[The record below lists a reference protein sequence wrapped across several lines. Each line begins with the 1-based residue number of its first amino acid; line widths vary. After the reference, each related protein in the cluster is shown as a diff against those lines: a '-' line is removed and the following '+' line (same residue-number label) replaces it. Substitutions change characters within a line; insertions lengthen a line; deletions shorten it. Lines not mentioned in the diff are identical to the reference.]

1 MKNELE
7 ITRNGQEINPKQK
20 RAIAYLVAAKDIES
34 GCRAAGISTTT
45 YYDWI
50 KNPVFADA
58 IDTQRNY
65 LITEAMQRL
74 RQGIGAAVD
83 KLLALVNSE
92 NEEVARKA
100 STSIVEIALKMR
112 ESEEI
117 EDRIESIEKIIL
129 ERRTYR

>member
-7 ITRNGQEINPKQK
+7 TTRNGQDINQKQK
-20 RAIAYLVAAKDIES
+20 RAVAFLVAAKDIES

-65 LITEAMQRL
+65 IINEAMQRL

-83 KLLALVNSE
+83 KLLALVNSD

>member
-7 ITRNGQEINPKQK
+7 IIGNGQEINTKQK

-65 LITEAMQRL
+65 LIT
-74 RQGIGAAVD
+74 
-83 KLLALVNSE
+83 
-92 NEEVARKA
+92 
-100 STSIVEIALKMR
+100 
-112 ESEEI
+112 
-117 EDRIESIEKIIL
+117 
-129 ERRTYR
+129 

>member
-20 RAIAYLVAAKDIES
+20 RAIAFLVAAKDIES

-45 YYDWI
+45 YYDWM
-50 KNPVFADA
+50 KNPVLAEA
-58 IDTQRNY
+58 IDIQRNT
-65 LITEAMQRL
+65 LITDAMQRL

-83 KLLALVNSE
+83 KLIALVKSE

-117 EDRIESIEKIIL
+117 EDRIESIEKIVL

>member
-7 ITRNGQEINPKQK
+7 TTRNGQDINQKQK
-20 RAIAYLVAAKDIES
+20 RAVAFLVAAKDIES

-65 LITEAMQRL
+65 IINEAMQRL

-83 KLLALVNSE
+83 KLLALVNSD

-117 EDRIESIEKIIL
+117 EDRIESIEKIVL
-129 ERRTYR
+129 ERKTYR

>member
-1 MKNELE
+1 
-7 ITRNGQEINPKQK
+7 
-20 RAIAYLVAAKDIES
+20 
-34 GCRAAGISTTT
+34 
-45 YYDWI
+45 
-50 KNPVFADA
+50 
-58 IDTQRNY
+58 
-65 LITEAMQRL
+65 MQRL

-83 KLLALVNSE
+83 KLIALVKSE

-117 EDRIESIEKIIL
+117 EDRIESIEKIVL

>member
-7 ITRNGQEINPKQK
+7 NTRNGQEINSKQK
-20 RAIAYLVAAKDIES
+20 RAIAFLVAAKDIES
-34 GCRAAGISTTT
+34 GCRAAGISTTA
-45 YYDWI
+45 YYDWM
-50 KNPVFADA
+50 KNPVFAEA
-58 IDTQRNY
+58 IDIQRNT
-65 LITEAMQRL
+65 LITDAMQRL

-83 KLLALVNSE
+83 KLIALVKSE

>member
-7 ITRNGQEINPKQK
+7 TTRNGQEINPKQK
-20 RAIAYLVAAKDIES
+20 RAIAFLVAAKDIES

-50 KNPVFADA
+50 KNPDFADA
-58 IDTQRNY
+58 IETQRSY
-65 LITEAMQRL
+65 IITEAMQRL
-74 RQGIGAAVD
+74 RHGIGTAVD
-83 KLLALVNSE
+83 KLIALVNSD

-117 EDRIESIEKIIL
+117 EDRIECIEKIIL